1 MALGLR
7 EKLFKNSNH
16 LQIMGSCFQ
25 IFVIRG
31 DSKVRLKRLPYMF
44 AVVAWLLPMSLWAGS
59 PQFFLKSGDT
69 VVFYGD
75 SITAQDFYT
84 QWIELYTVTRFPGMR
99 VRFFGAGV
107 GGDRVS
113 GGGGGPV
120 DLRLP
125 RDVFSHHPSVITI
138 MLAMNDGGYHPTD
151 AATEDTYVKGY
162 EHMLTSFHDMAPNA
176 RVVVLG
182 PSPFDDVTRPPTFTG
197 GYNGVLQHYTD
208 LDQNLAREHGDTFV
222 DLNGPTQ
229 SLLAHAQ
236 AVDPAYARFILPDRV
251 HPEPIGHWAMAA
263 AILKAWNAPSEVS
276 SVSID
281 AVALQVKQSV
291 NASVDQLAADGG
303 TVRWNE
309 TEGALPLPFDV
320 NNAFQQRIL
329 QLTDVQKQ
337 LNQESLRITGLNPGN
352 FTLTIDDQ
360 IVGAFSADDL
370 ANGINLAD
378 CHTPMRDQA
387 QRVSWSISDRVKANE
402 IHMNMLIQNSN
413 MGPVAEKGDVIEAY
427 EDFLENKI
435 YADAVPKLHTF
446 TLSPVAADQSPA
458 STPK

>member
-1 MALGLR
+1 M
-7 EKLFKNSNH
+7 
-16 LQIMGSCFQ
+16 
-25 IFVIRG
+25 
-31 DSKVRLKRLPYMF
+31 RLKRLAILF
-44 AVVAWLLPMSLWAGS
+44 AMVSLILTTELWAGP

-84 QWIELYTVTRFPGMR
+84 QWIELYTVTRFPAMR

-138 MLAMNDGGYHPTD
+138 MLAMNDGGYHPTNTD
-151 AATEDTYVKGY
+151 TEDTYVKGY
-162 EHMLTSFHDMAPNA
+162 EHILSSFHDMAPNA

-182 PSPFDDVTRPPTFTG
+182 PSPFDDVTRPPMFTG
-197 GYNGVLQHYTD
+197 GYNGVMQHYAD
-208 LDQNLAREHGDTFV
+208 LDQKLAREHGDDFV

-229 SLLAHAQ
+229 ALLANALT
-236 AVDPAYARFILPDRV
+236 VDPMYAKFILPDRV
-251 HPEPIGHWAMAA
+251 HPEPIGHWAMAE

-281 AVALQVKQSV
+281 AGTLRVKQSL
-291 NASVDQLAADGG
+291 NASVDQLAADGA
-303 TVRWNE
+303 TVRWSE
-309 TEGALPLPFDV
+309 TETALPLPFDV

-329 QLTDVQKQ
+329 QLTEVQKQ
-337 LNQESLRITGLNPGN
+337 LNMESLRILGLNPGN

-360 IVGAFSADDL
+360 AVGVFSAGDL

-378 CHTPMRDQA
+378 YHTPMRDQA

-402 IHMNMLIQNSN
+402 IHMSMLSQKLNL
-413 MGPVAEKGDVIEAY
+413 GPVTEKGDVIEAY
-427 EDFLENKI
+427 EDFLEDKI
-435 YADAVPKLHTF
+435 YADAAPKPHTF
-446 TLSPVAADQSPA
+446 TLSPVAVDQNSAP
-458 STPK
+458 TPK